1 LPTIDNIRKNS
12 KIKQYRKATTTLAMA
27 ILALTLAFSGMG
39 SIINSASAQ
48 TLRDNGTDDNLGQTT
63 TPASVTD
70 IESRR
75 LSILGALGFSLV
87 DNVKVTAIALN
98 ENATEVTVTLS
109 NTDNATAPSAI
120 SPNVS
125 NETNSS
131 TTTGTTA
138 TTPGVTVAAFK
149 TKLDLMGLL
158 QAHMM
163 MGKSQSEMPPMT
175 DSQGNMM
182 TMQNHGQMGTMSG
195 SGMSMFDIMS
205 FIEKLEI
212 GSNIKNEGWTSP
224 SEITVPVINGS
235 AENGT
240 SSIMTTATSGT
251 SDTDVVVIVVIP
263 YTGETGAIGQN
274 STNLSQP

>member
-1 LPTIDNIRKNS
+1 MPTIDNTRKNDNNKS
-12 KIKQYRKATTTLAMA
+12 KQYHKATVTFAMA

-39 SIINSASAQ
+39 SIINSAAAQ
-48 TLRDNGTDDNLGQTT
+48 TPQDNSTDDNLGQTT

-70 IESRR
+70 IESGR
-75 LSILGALGFSLV
+75 LSILGALGVSLV
-87 DNVKVTAIALN
+87 ENVKVTAIALN

-109 NTDNATAPSAI
+109 NKGNATAPSII

-125 NETNSS
+125 NETNS
-131 TTTGTTA
+131 TAGTTA

-149 TKLDLMGLL
+149 TKLDLTSLL

-175 DSQGNMM
+175 DSQGSMM

-195 SGMSMFDIMS
+195 SGMPMFDIMS
-205 FIEKLEI
+205 LIEKLEI
-212 GSNIKNEGWTSP
+212 GSNIENKGWTSP
-224 SEITVPVINGS
+224 AEITVPVINGS
-235 AENGT
+235 AENDT
-240 SSIMTTATSGT
+240 SNITTTTSGT
-251 SDTDVVVIVVIP
+251 PDTDVIVVVVIP
-263 YTGETGAIGQN
+263 YTGENGAIDQN

>member
-1 LPTIDNIRKNS
+1 
-12 KIKQYRKATTTLAMA
+12 MA

-48 TLRDNGTDDNLGQTT
+48 TPNNGTDDNLGQTT
-63 TPASVTD
+63 TPASVSD

-75 LSILGALGFSLV
+75 LSILGALGVSLV
-87 DNVKVTAIALN
+87 DNVKVIAIALN

-131 TTTGTTA
+131 TTETTA

-149 TKLDLMGLL
+149 TKLDLMSLL

-163 MGKSQSEMPPMT
+163 MGKSKSEMPPMT

-195 SGMSMFDIMS
+195 SGMPMFDIMS

-224 SEITVPVINGS
+224 AEITIPVINGS

-251 SDTDVVVIVVIP
+251 SDTDVVVVVVIP
-263 YTGETGAIGQN
+263 YTGETGAMSQN